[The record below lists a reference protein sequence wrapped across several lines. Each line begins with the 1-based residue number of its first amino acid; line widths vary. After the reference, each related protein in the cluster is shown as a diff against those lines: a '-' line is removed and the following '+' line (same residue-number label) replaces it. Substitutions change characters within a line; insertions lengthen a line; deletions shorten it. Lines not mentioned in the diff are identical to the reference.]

1 MNVKVFLVIA
11 AILLFAVV
19 MCRKDE
25 KPPEPK
31 SAIELEE
38 EQELKTAIAGAMTIK
53 KNLKDPD
60 SMKIARVFIT
70 EPHGAVC
77 YEYRARNSFGGMG
90 VAKAAIAADRT
101 AMLTSEQGGFVKL
114 WNQEC
119 ANKYYRDVT
128 NTVVS
133 ALKHMK

>member
-1 MNVKVFLVIA
+1 VKAFLVIA
-11 AILLFAVV
+11 VVLLFAVV

-53 KNLKDPD
+53 KALKDPE
-60 SMKIARVFIT
+60 SMSIARVFIT

-90 VAKAAIAADRT
+90 FARAAIAADRK
-101 AMLTSEQGGFVKL
+101 AMLTSENKGFVKL

-119 ANKYYRDVT
+119 ADKYYREVT
-128 NTVVS
+128 NSVVR
-133 ALKHMK
+133 ALKSMK

>member
-1 MNVKVFLVIA
+1 MKVFLIVA
-11 AILLFAVV
+11 VILLFTVV

-31 SAIELEE
+31 STIEIEE
-38 EQELKTAIAGAMTIK
+38 ENELKTAVAGAMTIK

-60 SMKIARVFIT
+60 SMKLSKVFIT

-90 VAKAAIAADRT
+90 MAKAAIAAGRD
-101 AMLTSEQGGFVKL
+101 AMLTSEQKGFTAL
-114 WNQEC
+114 WNKEC
-119 ANKYYRDVT
+119 AGKYYREVT
-128 NTVVS
+128 ETVTR
-133 ALKHMK
+133 ALAQMNK